1 MYLCTYM
8 HIYNTYGKNRNKWK
22 EMISKKFK
30 TSREQSKEYTV
41 DFKGKFNSQIM
52 GVVKIENF
60 Y

>member
-1 MYLCTYM
+1 M